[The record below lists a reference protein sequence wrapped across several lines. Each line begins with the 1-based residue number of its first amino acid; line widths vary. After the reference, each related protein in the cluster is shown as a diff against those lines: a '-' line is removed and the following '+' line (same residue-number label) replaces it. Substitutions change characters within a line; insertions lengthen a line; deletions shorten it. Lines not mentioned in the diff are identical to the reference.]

1 MIYITMTEKMF
12 LNVSEAAELM
22 VENSLK
28 KNILQ
33 KRKALVSGIIT
44 NLLLTILQI
53 PYIIVL
59 THKSAKEVQ

>member
-12 LNVSEAAELM
+12 LNVSEDAELM